1 MIGFT
6 LTGGQAH
13 ESTQFEAVME
23 AGPLCNTQGEGEQ
36 PNWPDKVAADKAY
49 SSKAIR
55 DWCDKRDIESVIP
68 TKLNEERREDFDKE
82 SYRNRNIIERAI
94 GWLKECR
101 RVLTRYEKYAVHY
114 TGMINL
120 AIIQGIL
127 NRL

>member
-1 MIGFT
+1 M
-6 LTGGQAH
+6 
-13 ESTQFEAVME
+13 
-23 AGPLCNTQGEGEQ
+23 
-36 PNWPDKVAADKAY
+36 AADKAY